1 LRFVGRFLPLREGG
15 FLDFL
20 DLENTMIELQRLR
33 EAFRTSLDLP
43 AGTDVDNLHYQNS
56 DQWDSLAH
64 MSLVAAIEDEFSVM
78 MDTDDVINMSSFN
91 EAVRI
96 LGKYGVDFNE

>member
-1 LRFVGRFLPLREGG
+1 MQGG
-15 FLDFL
+15 FLRPWNPWS
-20 DLENTMIELQRLR
+20 NTVIELQRLR

-43 AGTDVDNLHYQNS
+43 PDAPVDDLHYQDNEK
-56 DQWDSLAH
+56 WDSLAH

-78 MDTDDVINMSSFN
+78 IDTDDVINMSSFA

-96 LGKYGVDFNE
+96 LGKYGVDFDA